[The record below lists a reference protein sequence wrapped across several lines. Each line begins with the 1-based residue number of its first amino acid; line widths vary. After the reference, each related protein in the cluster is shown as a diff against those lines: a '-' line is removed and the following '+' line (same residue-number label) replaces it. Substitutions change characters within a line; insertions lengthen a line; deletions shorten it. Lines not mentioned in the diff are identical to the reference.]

1 MLGHHQQSKNF
12 RYFGKINCA
21 SFGVLFEINRKG
33 YHFINYIILNG
44 LKSNS
49 DKSNEFKQIARAQRE
64 CNFLTKFDFSE
75 MLKF

>member
-49 DKSNEFKQIARAQRE
+49 DKSNEFKQIARAQRVQ
-64 CNFLTKFDFSE
+64 FFD
-75 MLKF
+75 KV